1 MRNLKERKLDMTGF
15 SPHFKILEKL
25 KQTEE
30 QEQTRSSMYQAFEEI
45 EFSKATVERSTGFSE
60 NHKIKILS
68 SSTFK
73 PNASSFNQNHKQKT
87 IYTSWPLLVA
97 VLDLLGPYS

>member
-1 MRNLKERKLDMTGF
+1 MRNLKERKLEMTGF

-45 EFSKATVERSTGFSE
+45 ELSKATVERSTGFSE
-60 NHKIKILS
+60 NHENEIL
-68 SSTFK
+68 
-73 PNASSFNQNHKQKT
+73 
-87 IYTSWPLLVA
+87 
-97 VLDLLGPYS
+97 